1 MKALTI
7 VSYQWKDL
15 FRDKWLIGYAL
26 IYLILT
32 DALIRFGGGGPKA
45 LMSLSNI
52 MLLFVPLVS
61 LIYGVLYL
69 YQSREFVELLLA
81 QPLDRKSLFAGLYGG
96 LAVPL
101 CLAFVAGAGL
111 PLLYTGVWVQT
122 GVDTM
127 VTVFGLGIALSLIF
141 VAIGFLFGLR
151 YFHERV
157 KGFGYALLSW
167 LLLAVLYDGLILL
180 VVSTFS
186 DYPLEKVIIGLSIIN
201 PIDLARIGVLLNF
214 DISALMGYTGAV
226 FNRFFGSYLGLMVSV
241 GFLLLWIA
249 LPTWRGLKLFNSK
262 DF

>member
-7 VSYQWKDL
+7 TSYQWKDL

-26 IYLILT
+26 IYLVLT

-61 LIYGVLYL
+61 LIYGVIYL

-81 QPLDRKSLFAGLYGG
+81 QPLDRKSLFAGLFGG
-96 LAVPL
+96 LAIPL
-101 CLAFVAGAGL
+101 CLAFVVGAGL
-111 PLLYTGVWVQT
+111 PLLYTGVWVEAGLQT
-122 GVDTM
+122 I
-127 VTVFGLGIALSLIF
+127 VTVFGLGVALSLIF
-141 VAIGFLFGLR
+141 VAIGYLFGLK
-151 YFHERV
+151 YFHDRV

-167 LLLAVLYDGLILL
+167 LFLAVLYDGLILL

-186 DYPLEKVIIGLSIIN
+186 EYPLEKAIIGMSIIN
-201 PIDLARIGVLLNF
+201 PIDLARIGVLLEF

-241 GFLLLWIA
+241 SFLMLWVA
-249 LPTWRGLKLFNSK
+249 LPAWKGLRLFNNK